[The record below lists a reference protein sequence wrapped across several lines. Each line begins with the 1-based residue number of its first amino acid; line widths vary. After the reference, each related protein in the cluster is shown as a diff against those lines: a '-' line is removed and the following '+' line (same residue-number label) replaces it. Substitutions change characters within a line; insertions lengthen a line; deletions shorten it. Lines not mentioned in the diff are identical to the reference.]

1 MKKNWSKLII
11 AALLI
16 FVVVIVIVIKNQK
29 SKPITKVIIEKKDS
43 LSQTTKPVAE
53 GAICETLP
61 EEIKPEQKSEKVK
74 FEQNVLAT
82 VNEYKISKNYFDTKF
97 QSLPDQYKGEFKND
111 NEGFLDQLVIRE
123 LLYQEADKNQY
134 TKDLN
139 NISDTEQ
146 KKDKAIEKL
155 ITDISQKIQ
164 ISDAEIKG
172 FYDANQSDMKG
183 ATYEQVKSDI
193 RQYLIQQKQGNVI
206 SQFIENLKQNAK
218 IVKNEQWI
226 QEQNALKPANP
237 LDLAFRTGKPTVL
250 DVGAATCTPCKMMKP
265 IFEELEKEYQG
276 KANILLLQIAEHPD
290 IAKKYQIQVIPTQIF
305 FDEKG
310 NEKSRHVG
318 FFPKEEIIKKIKE
331 LGVK

>member
-1 MKKNWSKLII
+1 MKNWSKIIVIIILI
-11 AALLI
+11 LI
-16 FVVVIVIVIKNQK
+16 VVIVIIKKGNRNNTINK
-29 SKPITKVIIEKKDS
+29 SQTVKTDT
-43 LSQTTKPVAE
+43 LSQDTTSVTS

-61 EEIKPEQKSEKVK
+61 QEIKPALKTETAKL
-74 FEQNVLAT
+74 EQNVLAV
-82 VNEYKISKNYFDTKF
+82 VNEYKISKDYFDKRF
-97 QSLPDQYKGEFKND
+97 QALPDQYKTEFKND

-123 LLYQEADKNQY
+123 LLYQEADKKQF
-134 TKDLN
+134 TKDIN
-139 NISDTEQ
+139 NISDIEQ

-164 ISDAEIKG
+164 ISDAETKG

-193 RQYLIQQKQGNVI
+193 RQYLIQQKQQGVI
-206 SQFIENLKQNAK
+206 SQYIENLKQNAK
-218 IVKNEQWI
+218 IVKNEQWT

-237 LDLAFRTGKPTVL
+237 LDLAFRTGKVTVL

-276 KANILLLQIAEHPD
+276 KANILLLQIADYPD